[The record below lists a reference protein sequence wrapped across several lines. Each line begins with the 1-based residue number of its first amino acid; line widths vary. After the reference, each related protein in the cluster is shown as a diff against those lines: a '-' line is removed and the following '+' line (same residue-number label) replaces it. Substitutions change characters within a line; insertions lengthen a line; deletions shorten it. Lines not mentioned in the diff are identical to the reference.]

1 MKLNEAVERVR
12 KGLKELERMLD
23 EEAYLIVDEDG
34 RYWLSERAKEV
45 LRHRKI
51 HTDDLL
57 EWLRAGVDHLQ
68 RLSYLELDLEI
79 TRLPGETALV
89 MIRPKTLRSEGLK
102 LTYKEKEVLGF
113 LVKGL
118 SNKEIAWN
126 MSVSPGTV
134 NTHLDNIYR
143 KFGCSN
149 RLEACFLALRNGFAA
164 PAKVRG
170 RAKNSF

>member
-12 KGLKELERMLD
+12 KGLRELERMLD
-23 EEAYLIVDEDG
+23 EDAYLILDGDG
-34 RYWLSERAKEV
+34 RYWLNEGAKEII
-45 LRHRKI
+45 RHRKI
-51 HTDDLL
+51 QTDDLID
-57 EWLRAGVDHLQ
+57 WLKAGADHLQ
-68 RLSYLELDLEI
+68 KLSYLELDLEI
-79 TRLPGETALV
+79 IRIPGDTALV
-89 MIRPKTLRSEGLK
+89 LIKPRVRPSEGLK

-113 LVKGL
+113 LVRGL

-126 MSVSPGTV
+126 MNVSPGTV

-149 RLEACFLALRNGFAA
+149 RLEACFLALRNGFSA

-170 RAKNSF
+170 RIKGSF